1 VCRAALSTC
10 PPIRTEDRRQTD
22 RSGAIAHG
30 CETIATRNLLALDRA
45 VYVAGPIRRIRLQ
58 RARISRTSVGR
69 FRIITARLGVSD
81 STGRA
86 LNLERLSPCDPCR
99 KTDKSD
105 EQTNPV
111 ELLITVWPPCW
122 LVGTTS
128 DPRTRSLGLDPLAN
142 TQGVPWPCSSGTLRE
157 LSRSL
162 VTKQQFGGK
171 LS

>member
-1 VCRAALSTC
+1 MVA
-10 PPIRTEDRRQTD
+10 
-22 RSGAIAHG
+22 
-30 CETIATRNLLALDRA
+30 ETIATRNLLALDRA

-111 ELLITVWPPCW
+111 ELSHTQSGLLAGLWALPATRGRARLVWN
-122 LVGTTS
+122 
-128 DPRTRSLGLDPLAN
+128 PLAN

-157 LSRSL
+157 LKPAL
-162 VTKQQFGGK
+162 FVTKQQFGGK